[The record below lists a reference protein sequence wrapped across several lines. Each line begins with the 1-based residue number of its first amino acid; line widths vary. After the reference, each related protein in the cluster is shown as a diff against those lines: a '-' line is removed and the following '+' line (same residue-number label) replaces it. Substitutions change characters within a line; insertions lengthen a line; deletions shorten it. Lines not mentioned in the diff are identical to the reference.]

1 MLGNR
6 VSGSGFCEIEQEL
19 SSGRSELALKSRSV
33 ELSVGNRTVTVT
45 VKQGPPILRSTDSW
59 KVIVWVSMLVGWLL
73 QGEKGIVENQRL
85 YNSR

>member
-6 VSGSGFCEIEQEL
+6 VSGSGSCEIEQEL

-33 ELSVGNRTVTVT
+33 EMSVGNGTVTVT

-73 QGEKGIVENQRL
+73 QGKKAL
-85 YNSR
+85 

>member
-6 VSGSGFCEIEQEL
+6 VNCEVEQEL

-45 VKQGPPILRSTDSW
+45 VKQGPRIFRSTDIQ
-59 KVIVWVSMLVGWLL
+59 KVTI
-73 QGEKGIVENQRL
+73 
-85 YNSR
+85 